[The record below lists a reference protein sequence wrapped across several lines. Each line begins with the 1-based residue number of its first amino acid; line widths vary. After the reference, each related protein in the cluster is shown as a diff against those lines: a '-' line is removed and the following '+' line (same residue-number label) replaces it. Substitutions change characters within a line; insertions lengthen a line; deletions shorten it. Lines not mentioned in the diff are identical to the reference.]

1 MNASVFFEDRSI
13 LCLDM
18 TTNPKSPDSG
28 TAAAGTHHIRA
39 WRRRAGLTQTAL
51 AEAISRDVAV
61 ISRIENHQQG
71 PSEQMLASIAARI
84 GVTPADLLR
93 PPPADGATASRKSRP
108 TLPSSTGRPAPDA
121 PPLPTRSSMPLDLP
135 LLGTA
140 AGSFNGEFVLQETV
154 DYVRRPPA
162 LAGTAQAYAIEV
174 TGDSMAP
181 RFEEGDLVFV
191 HPGRRV
197 LVGDDIIL
205 QTRNGEHEELRTFI
219 KRFVRQDA
227 NTVTVHQFNPPKDIT
242 WERRYIVALHRVMSL
257 RDCFGI

>member
-1 MNASVFFEDRSI
+1 
-13 LCLDM
+13 M
-18 TTNPKSPDSG
+18 TTKPKSPDPAVPDPG
-28 TAAAGTHHIRA
+28 AHHIRA
-39 WRRRAGLTQTAL
+39 WRRRAGLKQTAL
-51 AEAISRDVAV
+51 AEAISRDIAV
-61 ISRIENHQQG
+61 ISRIENHQQE

-93 PPPADGATASRKSRP
+93 PPPADGAPPRKSRP
-108 TLPSSTGRPAPDA
+108 ALTPSTGRPAPDA
-121 PPLPTRSSMPLDLP
+121 PPIPPRSSMPLDLP

-140 AGSFNGEFVLQETV
+140 AGSFNGEFILQETV

-205 QTRNGEHEELRTFI
+205 QTRNGEHDELQTFI

-227 NTVTVHQFNPPKDIT
+227 DTVTVRQFNPPQDIT
-242 WERRYIVALHRVMSL
+242 WERRFVVAMHRVMSL